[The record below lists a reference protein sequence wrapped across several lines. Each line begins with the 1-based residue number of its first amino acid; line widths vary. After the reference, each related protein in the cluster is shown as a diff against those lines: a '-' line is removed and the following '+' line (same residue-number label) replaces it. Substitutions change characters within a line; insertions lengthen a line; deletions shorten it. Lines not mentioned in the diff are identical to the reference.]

1 MPSAAGVY
9 LFLLGMATG
18 LALLTTTSYLGVSP
32 PWLRWMLMASGLF
45 VMSRYVTMAL
55 FTADEAP
62 RYFLSLRP
70 CWFATSV
77 GLTLPS
83 VCALDQ
89 LVRHPAMTPKK
100 LLVWFSPFLIVYGV
114 VLVFADATPV
124 PDRVV
129 GWMLQLGIGW
139 RILLALV
146 QGVFV
151 LGFIGASL
159 LLMRKIPSQPIRLA
173 LIGLVLGQGY
183 LGLDG
188 VLLALGRWYF
198 KPFLYSEML
207 MLLALW
213 HAYETSARLQ
223 QST

>member
-1 MPSAAGVY
+1 MPSVGGAY

-18 LALLTTTSYLGVSP
+18 LALLTTTSYLRVSP
-32 PWLRWMLMASGLF
+32 SWLRWVLMASGLF
-45 VMSRYVTMAL
+45 VMSRYLTLAL
-55 FTADEAP
+55 FTTPEAP

-89 LVRHPAMTPKK
+89 LLRHPAMTPKK

-114 VLVFADATPV
+114 VLLFADATPV

-129 GWMLQLGIGW
+129 GWMLRLGNGW
-139 RILLALV
+139 QILLALA

-151 LGFIGASL
+151 LGFIGLSL
-159 LLMRKIPSQPIRLA
+159 VLMRKIPSTPIRLA
-173 LIGLVLGQGY
+173 LIGLVVGQGY

-198 KPFLYSEML
+198 RPFLYSEML

>member
-1 MPSAAGVY
+1 MPSVAGAY

-18 LALLTTTSYLGVSP
+18 LALLTTTSYLRVSP
-32 PWLRWMLMASGLF
+32 PWLRWVLLASGLF
-45 VMSRYVTMAL
+45 VMSRYLTLAL
-55 FTADEAP
+55 FTTLEAP

-89 LVRHPAMTPKK
+89 LIRHPAMTPKK

-114 VLVFADATPV
+114 VLLFADATLV

-129 GWMLQLGIGW
+129 GWMLRLGNGW
-139 RILLALV
+139 QILLALA
-146 QGVFV
+146 QGVFA
-151 LGFIGASL
+151 LGFIGLSL
-159 LLMRKIPSQPIRLA
+159 MLMRKIPSTPIRLA
-173 LIGLVLGQGY
+173 LIGLVVGQGY

-188 VLLALGRWYF
+188 ILLALGRWYF
-198 KPFLYSEML
+198 RPFLYSEML

-223 QST
+223 QLS